1 MVKQG
6 EMVMEEFV
14 HYIETPETSTMRINA
29 DVMNHIGTIFVQ
41 AEDAKMKELLFE
53 MICKHSEFILD
64 TSGKVI
70 QNRRLGI
77 KAVT

>member
-1 MVKQG
+1 
-6 EMVMEEFV
+6 MEEFV

-29 DVMNHIGTIFVQ
+29 DVMSHIGTMFITI
-41 AEDAKMKELLFE
+41 EDTKMKEMLFE

-70 QNRRLGI
+70 QNSRLGI

>member
-1 MVKQG
+1 
-6 EMVMEEFV
+6 MEEFV

-29 DVMNHIGTIFVQ
+29 DVMSHIGTMFVKV
-41 AEDAKMKELLFE
+41 EDTGMKEMLFQ
-53 MICKHSEFILD
+53 MMSNILAFILD